1 MIVFDLISLAAWYI
15 VAGAVLG
22 IILLVLARVIMNYA
36 DVNPFSRPAM
46 AVRQLSD
53 PLVHPVRG
61 FLLSYRLDPK
71 LAPFVT
77 ILIAILIG
85 WFLLELVGSIVFT
98 VRGIVTS
105 LQIGAIT
112 SLVGYILFG
121 ALALYSLMIIAR
133 VIFSWGLTYSHP
145 FMRFLIRWTDP
156 VLIPFRRIIPP
167 LGMFDIS
174 PIVVL
179 IILQL
184 FQAAI
189 AGTLIR

>member
-1 MIVFDLISLAAWYI
+1 MFIFDLISLVAWYI

-22 IILLVLARVIMNYA
+22 IILLVIARLIVIYA
-36 DVNPFSRPAM
+36 DVNPFNRTAM
-46 AVRQLSD
+46 MIRQLSD
-53 PLVHPVRG
+53 PLVNPVRG

-85 WFLLELVGSIVFT
+85 WFILQLVGSIVFT

-105 LQIGAIT
+105 VQIGSIT

-133 VIFSWGLTYSHP
+133 VIFSWGLTYGHP

-156 VLIPFRRIIPP
+156 VLIPFRRLIPP

-189 AGTLIR
+189 AGTLIS